1 MEFHPSQKKAV
12 FHERGPAFV
21 LAGPGSGKTR
31 VLTGRIQY
39 LVKERHVPPERILVV
54 TFSRAAAVEMEE
66 RFQSLYEGGVG
77 PCFGTFHSAFF
88 RIVSDSA
95 REKLSIMAP
104 ERQAGLLADIL
115 KQLGR
120 EEYLERDFL
129 KGVLRDISRLKTWE
143 IPPEDFMPDVMSKEN
158 FQPLYE
164 IYERQK
170 ERQGLMDFDDIL
182 IRCKKLLTGNPQVL
196 FLWRNRYDYI
206 LVDEFQDASRLQ
218 YELICLLAAPDY
230 PVFFVGDD
238 DQAIY
243 GFRGA
248 APQLMSRAAQE
259 LPGCRVIRLNINF
272 RSREPIIQ
280 GAARLISHNK
290 DRFD

>member
-1 MEFHPSQKKAV
+1 MKIKRRHLPE
-12 FHERGPAFV
+12 
-21 LAGPGSGKTR
+21 AG
-31 VLTGRIQY
+31 
-39 LVKERHVPPERILVV
+39 
-54 TFSRAAAVEMEE
+54 
-66 RFQSLYEGGVG
+66 
-77 PCFGTFHSAFF
+77 AFF
-88 RIVSDSA
+88 FCGKFWEILKLSLIHIFVSESA

-143 IPPEDFMPDVMSKEN
+143 IPLADFMPDVMSKEI

-218 YELICLLAAPDY
+218 YELICLLACLLY
-230 PVFFVGDD
+230 T
-238 DQAIY
+238 
-243 GFRGA
+243 
-248 APQLMSRAAQE
+248 SR
-259 LPGCRVIRLNINF
+259 CV
-272 RSREPIIQ
+272 
-280 GAARLISHNK
+280 
-290 DRFD
+290 